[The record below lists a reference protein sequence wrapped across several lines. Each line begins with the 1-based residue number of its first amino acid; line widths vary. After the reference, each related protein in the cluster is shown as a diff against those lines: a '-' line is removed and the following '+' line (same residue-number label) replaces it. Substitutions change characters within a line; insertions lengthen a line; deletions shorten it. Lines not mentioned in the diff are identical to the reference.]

1 MESKTIKVL
10 VVKPEETPV
19 VETIEAS
26 LESYQKIVGGYIE
39 VIYPFDDPV
48 ALICNEEGK
57 IDGLPLNRAMY
68 DESGNVWDIIAGTF
82 LIVGADPSEEDFG
95 GLNEELI
102 DKYKRRFWAT
112 ETFLGVNGEI
122 RVIRFVD
129 TEG

>member
-10 VVKPEETPV
+10 VVEPENTPV

-26 LESYQKIVGGYIE
+26 LESYQEIVGGYIE

-57 IDGLPLNRAMY
+57 IDGLPWNRAMY

-95 GLNEELI
+95 GLTEELI
-102 DKYKRRFWAT
+102 DKYKRRFWAA

-122 RVIRFVD
+122 RVIRFAD
-129 TEG
+129 KED